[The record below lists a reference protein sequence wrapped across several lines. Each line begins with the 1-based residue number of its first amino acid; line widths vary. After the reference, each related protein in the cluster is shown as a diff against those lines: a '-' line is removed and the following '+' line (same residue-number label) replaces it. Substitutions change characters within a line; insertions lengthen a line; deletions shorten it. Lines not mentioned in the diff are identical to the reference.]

1 MSHDRS
7 PRGNPSFANA
17 FWGRRGV
24 VKSGSIW
31 FPLAVFISSSPSSF
45 HAESFPFALGC
56 FIAVAGWAMV
66 SIFVNDLADA
76 RQDRIA
82 GKSRWICTLD
92 LKTAVALICL
102 FIAAG
107 TAGLLLFS
115 APQEVFGIYF
125 FSLSLGLAYS
135 LMPFRFKSAGGWGI
149 AAYALACVGAYV
161 ILPGIWLRGRGVVI
175 FMLAVAVFLD
185 KTVNLLFHQVLDH
198 DVDRLAGVSTLAVR
212 WGISRTLRR
221 MRPVAFFAALVMLTA
236 SAVSV
241 SGLERGG
248 AGILGTAAVGWIC
261 CMILIGI
268 KPWGSAAPSELT
280 KKLPLFYL
288 SSTLVVFRLLPLL
301 LLARLSLI
309 ETVFRGLTV
318 GAGILIGLDVY
329 YSYRYRLP

>member
-1 MSHDRS
+1 
-7 PRGNPSFANA
+7 
-17 FWGRRGV
+17 
-24 VKSGSIW
+24 
-31 FPLAVFISSSPSSF
+31 
-45 HAESFPFALGC
+45 
-56 FIAVAGWAMV
+56 MV